1 MTDTTLPQTGD
12 FTPGDSSAL
21 RFPVGMINAA
31 WLRSITK
38 FSSFEDKT
46 QEGASND

>member
-1 MTDTTLPQTGD
+1 
-12 FTPGDSSAL
+12 
-21 RFPVGMINAA
+21 MINAA
-31 WLRSITK
+31 WLKSITK

>member
-1 MTDTTLPQTGD
+1 MIDTALPQTGD

-21 RFPVGMINAA
+21 RFPAGMINAA
-31 WLRSITK
+31 WLKSITK